1 MCEANAYIER
11 EGREDLVMEGVF
23 VVKTETGVYGNRVI
37 LENIFGEQ
45 RVLEA
50 DISRISLM
58 EHKIVFRPPAS

>member
-11 EGREDLVMEGVF
+11 EGREVLVMEGVF
-23 VVKTETGVYGNRVI
+23 VVKTEAGAAGSSRVV

-50 DISRISLM
+50 AISRISLM
-58 EHKIVFRPPAS
+58 EHKIVFK